1 MGLLHDKEWQVTY
14 SREDGN
20 LLKRFYE
27 PALMSAKRYDRTT
40 GYFDAKAL
48 REAARGVEE
57 LVRNQG
63 RMRLIVG
70 ATLSEAVG
78 KAIEHGLEAR
88 EAVGSDLLSS
98 GVLDALG
105 SDDRE
110 ALELL
115 AWMVANHH
123 LDVKIGIPCHHG
135 TRQPKVGTPVF
146 HSKTGIIEDKVGN
159 VLVFSGSLN
168 ETRQGWL
175 ENTEDI
181 SVFCSWMGGTPWI
194 KDHQDRFERLWLDK
208 ADGTI
213 VCDLPEAV
221 AQKLLQYLPPEDGL
235 PARLQSPSEVSVA
248 NAPPKPAEEAA
259 VAEPPVPEP
268 TNAAPA
274 ITSMAPIIEQ
284 IRFAANLPK
293 TGMWVGEATSP
304 TVAWPH
310 QRRAFMRM
318 YGTSRA
324 DLPAPD
330 HAPKLLIAD
339 EVGLGKTI
347 QAGLLIRQML
357 LAGKLHRCRVLAPAS
372 VVNQWQAELRE
383 KFALD
388 WPVYD
393 GKCLRQYDVVARQ
406 MVERPVTV
414 EQWKQE
420 PFALVSSHLMRR
432 KERQD
437 ELLNCEPFDL
447 IIVDEAHHARV
458 NRSGNRKAANR
469 LMGLLRQLRYRTK
482 GLVLLSAT
490 PLQTSEMDLYDL
502 LSVLGLPQAWDEES
516 FQHYFEDLSA
526 GPLTKERME
535 RCVGLFQA
543 TEVTYGSIPDEWAA
557 ILGSAEGRKK
567 PLGLV
572 ERRKVL
578 EALRS
583 PSELKRRALEP
594 KHRAAAQRIMHAWT
608 PISRLV
614 SRHSRRLLRQYKAD
628 GVLDVQIAERQVADR
643 FITMSDM
650 ERDLYERLDK
660 LIADAWKATAGS
672 KAKNAIGFILT
683 VYRKRLASSFA
694 AFASSLERRR
704 DKIADQAAEAGQT
717 DDELLVDDDADNHD
731 DVTSAVEQQADMLL
745 SIDQIDDM
753 LAEVRQL
760 PVDSKIET
768 LVDEIEKLRA
778 AGYSQVMVFT
788 GYTDTMDHLRDL
800 LAARVNRSIA
810 CFSGR
815 GGEIRQS
822 NGQWAPVS
830 KAEIKRRFRDKKAD
844 ILLCTDAA
852 AEGLN
857 FQFCGALINY
867 DMPWNPMRVEQ
878 RIGRIDR
885 LGQQFE
891 KIHIVNLH
899 YADTV
904 EAEVYK
910 SLTERI
916 GMFENYV
923 GKLQPILS
931 RASERI
937 ATLIFDGVAAADVI
951 ARLPD
956 DDADEQLAFDIE
968 DVASSLEVMPNHINP
983 AIDREWLRKLIC
995 DHHLPSVWQIQ
1006 PLDTDQ
1012 WSVWHDGLDN
1022 QVRVTLDEAIYDLN
1036 SDSVDFFTVGSKIWC

>member
-1 MGLLHDKEWQVTY
+1 MGLLHDREWQVTY

-20 LLKRFYE
+20 LLKLFYE
-27 PALMSAKRYDRTT
+27 PALMSAKLYDRTT

-63 RMRLIVG
+63 KMRLIVG

-78 KAIEHGLEAR
+78 KAIEQGLEAR
-88 EAVGSDLLSS
+88 EAVGSSLLSS
-98 GVLDALG
+98 GVLDALAA
-105 SDDRE
+105 DDRE

-115 AWMVANHH
+115 AWMVANLH
-123 LDVKIGIPCHHG
+123 LDVKIGIPCHHV
-135 TRQPKVGTPVF
+135 TRKPKVGTPVF

-159 VLVFSGSLN
+159 ILVFSGSLN

-181 SVFCSWMGGTPWI
+181 SVFCNWTGGTPWI
-194 KDHQDRFERLWLDK
+194 KDHRARFERLWDDK

-213 VCDLPEAV
+213 VCDLPDAV
-221 AQKLLQYLPPEDGL
+221 AQKLLQYLPPDEGL
-235 PARLQSPSEVSVA
+235 PVRLKAPEQDVESPPIIEQEPDEPIS
-248 NAPPKPAEEAA
+248 APDEPALAIPK
-259 VAEPPVPEP
+259 
-268 TNAAPA
+268 
-274 ITSMAPIIEQ
+274 ISSMAPIMEQ
-284 IRFAANLPK
+284 IRYAANLPK

-304 TVAWPH
+304 IEAWPH

-318 YGTSRA
+318 YGTSA
-324 DLPAPD
+324 SPLPAAD

-347 QAGLLIRQML
+347 QAGLLIRQMW
-357 LAGKLHRCRVLAPAS
+357 LAGRLQRCRILAPAS

-383 KFALD
+383 KFAID

-393 GKCLRQYDVVARQ
+393 GKLLRRYDVVARR
-406 MVERPVTV
+406 MVETPVSV
-414 EQWKQE
+414 EQWKAE

-432 KERQD
+432 RERQD
-437 ELLNCEPFDL
+437 ELLSCEPFDL
-447 IIVDEAHHARV
+447 VIVDEAHHARV
-458 NRSGNRKAANR
+458 SRSGNRHAANR
-469 LMGLLRQLRYRTK
+469 LMGLLRQLRHRTK

-490 PLQTSEMDLYDL
+490 PLQTSELDLYDL
-502 LSVLGLPQAWDEES
+502 LSVLGLPSAWDADS
-516 FQHYFEDLSA
+516 FQRYFEDLSS
-526 GPLTKERME
+526 GPLSRDKME
-535 RCVGLFQA
+535 RCVALFHA
-543 TEVTYGSIPDEWAA
+543 TEATYGSISDEWAS
-557 ILGSAEGRKK
+557 ILGSAQGRKQ

-594 KHRAAAQRIMHAWT
+594 KHRAAAQRILQAWT

-614 SRHSRRLLRQYKAD
+614 SRHSRKLLRQYKEE
-628 GVLDVQIAERQVADR
+628 GVLDVQIAERQVIDR
-643 FITMSDM
+643 FITMSDD
-650 ERDLYERLDK
+650 ECDLYERMDK

-672 KAKNAIGFILT
+672 KAKNAMGFILT

-694 AFASSLERRR
+694 AFANSLERRR
-704 DKIADQAAEAGQT
+704 DKIADQAAVASAI
-717 DDELLVDDDADNHD
+717 DDELLVDDDTDEQEG
-731 DVTSAVEQQADMLL
+731 VTDAVEQQADMLL

-768 LVDEIEKLRA
+768 LVDAIEQLQA
-778 AGYSQVMVFT
+778 DGYSQVMVFT

-800 LAARVNRSIA
+800 LAQRISRPIA

-815 GGEIRQS
+815 GGEIHQS
-822 NGQWAPVS
+822 NGEWASVS
-830 KAEIKRRFRDKKAD
+830 KAEIKRRFRDQKAD

-885 LGQQFE
+885 LGQQFQH
-891 KIHIVNLH
+891 IRIVNLH

-916 GMFENYV
+916 NMFENYV

-931 RASERI
+931 RASDRI
-937 ATLIFDGVAAADVI
+937 AKLILDGVAAADVI
-951 ARLPD
+951 DRLPRVESE
-956 DDADEQLAFDIE
+956 EQLAFDIE
-968 DVASSLEVMPNHINP
+968 DVASSLEVMPAHIDS
-983 AIDREWLRKLIC
+983 AVDRNWLRTIIA
-995 DHHLPSVWQIQ
+995 HNHLPASWQVGA
-1006 PLDTDQ
+1006 LDADQ
-1012 WSVWHDGLDN
+1012 WAVWNDALAA
-1022 QVRVTLDEAIYDLN
+1022 QVRVTLNPAIYDLN
-1036 SDSVDFFTVGSKIWC
+1036 SDTVDFFTPGSKIWC

>member
-20 LLKRFYE
+20 LLKLFYE
-27 PALMSAKRYDRTT
+27 PALMSAKLYDRTT

-63 RMRLIVG
+63 KMRLIVG

-78 KAIEHGLEAR
+78 KAIEQGLEAR
-88 EAVGSDLLSS
+88 EAVESSLLSS
-98 GVLDALG
+98 GVLDALAA
-105 SDDRE
+105 DDRE

-135 TRQPKVGTPVF
+135 TRKPKVGTPVF

-181 SVFCSWMGGTPWI
+181 SLFCSWMGGAPWI
-194 KDHQDRFERLWLDK
+194 KDHRERFERLWADK
-208 ADGTI
+208 ADGTL
-213 VCDLPEAV
+213 VCDLPDAV

-235 PARLQSPSEVSVA
+235 PARLRPLTEAPS
-248 NAPPKPAEEAA
+248 
-259 VAEPPVPEP
+259 PVPEP
-268 TNAAPA
+268 EPVVQDPVDEPVEPEPVNSVAA
-274 ITSMAPIIEQ
+274 ITSMMPIIEQ
-284 IRFAANLPK
+284 IRYAANLPK

-406 MVERPVTV
+406 MVETPVTV
-414 EQWKQE
+414 EQWMRA
-420 PFALVSSHLMRR
+420 PFALVSSHLVRR

-437 ELLNCEPFDL
+437 ELISCEPFDL
-447 IIVDEAHHARV
+447 VIVDEAHHARV
-458 NRSGNRKAANR
+458 SRSSNRKAANR
-469 LMGLLRQLRYRTK
+469 LMGLLRQLRHRTK
-482 GLVLLSAT
+482 GLVMLSAT
-490 PLQTSEMDLYDL
+490 PLQTSELDLYDL
-502 LSVLGLPQAWDEES
+502 LSVLGLPPAWDEDS
-516 FQHYFEDLSA
+516 FQRYFEDLSS
-526 GPLTKERME
+526 GPLSKEKME
-535 RCVGLFQA
+535 RCAVLFQA
-543 TEVTYGSIPDEWAA
+543 TEATYGTISDEWAS
-557 ILGSAEGRKK
+557 ILGSAQGRKQ

-594 KHRAAAQRIMHAWT
+594 KHRAAAQRIMQAWT

-614 SRHSRRLLRQYKAD
+614 SRHSRKLLRQYKD
-628 GVLDVQIAERQVADR
+628 EGVLEVQIADRQVVDR
-643 FITMSDM
+643 FITMSDH
-650 ERDLYERLDK
+650 ERDLYERMDK

-672 KAKNAIGFILT
+672 KAKNAMGFILT

-694 AFASSLERRR
+694 AFANSLERRR
-704 DKIADQAAEAGQT
+704 DKIADQAAVASAI
-717 DDELLVDDDADNHD
+717 DDELLVDDDTDEQEG
-731 DVTSAVEQQADMLL
+731 VTDAVEQQADMLL

-768 LVDEIEKLRA
+768 LVDEIDRLQA
-778 AGYSQVMVFT
+778 DGYAQVMVFT

-800 LAARVNRSIA
+800 LAQRISRPIA

-815 GGEIRQS
+815 GGEIHQS
-822 NGQWAPVS
+822 NGEWAPVS
-830 KAEIKRRFRDKKAD
+830 KAEIKRRFRDQKAD

-885 LGQQFE
+885 LGQQFQH
-891 KIHIVNLH
+891 IRIVNLH

-916 GMFENYV
+916 NMFENYV

-931 RASERI
+931 RASDRI
-937 ATLIFDGVAAADVI
+937 AKLILDGVAAVDVI
-951 ARLPD
+951 DRLPSVES
-956 DDADEQLAFDIE
+956 DEQLAFDIE
-968 DVASSLEVMPNHINP
+968 DVASSLEVMPAHIDP
-983 AIDREWLRKLIC
+983 AVDRNWLRTIIAH
-995 DHHLPSVWQIQ
+995 HHLPSTWQVGA
-1006 PLDTDQ
+1006 LDADQ
-1012 WSVWHDGLDN
+1012 WAVWNDALAA
-1022 QVRVTLDEAIYDLN
+1022 QLRVTLDPAIYDLN
-1036 SDSVDFFTVGSKIWC
+1036 SDTVDFFTPGSKIWC